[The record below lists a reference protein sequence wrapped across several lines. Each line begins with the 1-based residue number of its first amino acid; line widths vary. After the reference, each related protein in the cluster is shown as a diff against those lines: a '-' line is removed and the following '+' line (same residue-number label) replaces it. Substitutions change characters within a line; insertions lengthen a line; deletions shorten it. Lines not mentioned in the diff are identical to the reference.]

1 MRRLTLAALLLALL
15 APAGTAY
22 ADPRSDSGPD
32 ESRERRGEV
41 AWHECQTDS
50 GDAQGKALDD
60 AGASCTTVRVPL
72 NHVHP
77 DGRTLEIAISRIKAD
92 PAKRRGV
99 LLSNPG
105 GPGGPSLAYPLDLQP
120 LLGEVASQ
128 YDLIGFDPRFMG
140 RSKPLDCGPVRLAD
154 LYRSSITR
162 RDFVVGSRHSAAF
175 AAACRAKNPG
185 LLEHANLR
193 ETARDMDAI
202 RAALEEERLSYYGVS
217 WGADLG
223 VVYSQLFSSRVDR
236 MVVDSVTDVEGSE
249 YRHLATG
256 IGTEAAFDE
265 WAAWAAWRDDEYH
278 LGRTGMQIR
287 AKVTALVHTRRPVV
301 VGKYRIDSATMPWVL
316 QSALGDESDRD
327 LMARNVRT
335 LLDAAAGKPIQP
347 AEELLGFLQQFY
359 ETNPVFSRF
368 AAASLSYTCNDNGWP
383 RGTAQYWRDVQRDHV
398 TQPLFAVTILPC
410 AFWTDHTSEP
420 ELAISNNTPMLI
432 VQAERDSIP
441 VAWARALRRKLPNA
455 TLKTVDRRA
464 HGVYDERI
472 PEMVAAVNQYLAD

>member
-1 MRRLTLAALLLALL
+1 MRQLTLAALIVALL

-22 ADPRSDSGPD
+22 AAPPRDSLTWTKCRTNAND
-32 ESRERRGEV
+32 E
-41 AWHECQTDS
+41 
-50 GDAQGKALDD
+50 QGKALDE
-60 AGASCTTVRVPL
+60 AGATCTTVRVPL
-72 NHVHP
+72 DHLHP
-77 DGRTLEIAISRIKAD
+77 DGRTLDIAISRIKAD

-105 GPGGPSLAYPLDLQP
+105 GPGGPSLAYPLDLMP

-140 RSKPLDCGPVRLAD
+140 RSNPLDCGPVRLAD

-162 RDFVVGSRHSAAF
+162 RDFAVGSRNAAAF

-185 LLEHANLR
+185 LLDHANIR
-193 ETARDMDAI
+193 ETARDMDAV
-202 RAALEEERLSYYGVS
+202 RAALGEEKLSYYGVS

-223 VVYSQLFSSRVDR
+223 VVYSQLFSSKVDR

-256 IGTEAAFDE
+256 LGAEAAFDE

-278 LGRTGMQIR
+278 LGRTGMEVR
-287 AKVTALVHTRRPVV
+287 AKVTALVHSRKPVK
-301 VGKYRIDSATMPWVL
+301 VGNYRLDSASLPWVL
-316 QSALGDESDRD
+316 QSALGDESERD

-335 LLDAAAGKPIQP
+335 LLDAAAGKPVRP
-347 AEELLGFLQQFY
+347 SEELMGFLAQFY
-359 ETNPVFSRF
+359 ETSPLLSHF

-383 RGTAQYWRDVQRDHV
+383 HGPAQYWRDVQRDHT

-410 AFWTDHTSEP
+410 AFWTNHTAEP
-420 ELAISNNTPMLI
+420 DLVIGNNTPMLI
-432 VQAERDSIP
+432 VQADRDSIP
-441 VAWARALRRKLPNA
+441 VAWARSLHRKLPNS

-464 HGVYDERI
+464 HGVYDERV
-472 PEMVAAVNQYLAD
+472 PEIVAAVNRYLAP